1 MLQGAHKNDAFNSKQ
16 ESQRISQP
24 FLGCHT
30 RGYVAGDVAANFPVS
45 GFCGG
50 LRQVEMGVGWWVH
63 MNPAWRFGAKSTICF
78 ICPHPWSL
86 PPKKS
91 LLGKK
96 KKKSPSLQETSLRQF
111 FLLSCNLLSC
121 LCRPSDPAGF
131 SHPFSQQ
138 MPKSGRR
145 VGAGRLRWG
154 PNNHEKQLWWWLAG
168 RPDPVYPSSSLIF
181 SWLFD

>member
-1 MLQGAHKNDAFNSKQ
+1 MLLTQNKNPNAFLSRFWAVTHEDTLRVMWPQ
-16 ESQRISQP
+16 ISQY
-24 FLGCHT
+24 LGFVGVCGRWRWALDGGSTWTQRGVLGQNPLFASFAHTHGHCH
-30 RGYVAGDVAANFPVS
+30 
-45 GFCGG
+45 
-50 LRQVEMGVGWWVH
+50 Q
-63 MNPAWRFGAKSTICF
+63 
-78 ICPHPWSL
+78 
-86 PPKKS
+86 KKAFW
-91 LLGKK
+91 GKK

-145 VGAGRLRWG
+145 VGVGRLRWG